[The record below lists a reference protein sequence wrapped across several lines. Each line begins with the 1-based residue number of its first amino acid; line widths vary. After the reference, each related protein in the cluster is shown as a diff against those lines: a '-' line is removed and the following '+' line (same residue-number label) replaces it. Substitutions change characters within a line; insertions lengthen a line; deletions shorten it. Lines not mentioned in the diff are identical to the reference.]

1 MIPAIRGIHLEPTN
15 ICTLKCPGCSR
26 TRFIDTWPQHWH
38 NHSLDRSVLMK
49 FLDIDLSGIN
59 ISLCGNY
66 GDPIY
71 HPDLPGLVHDF
82 KQRGA
87 TIDLITN
94 GSHRKTSWWKE
105 LLQELSNTDSITFS
119 IDGVPENFAQYRVNG
134 DWPTI
139 QDAIKQCVISPC
151 KTIWKF
157 IPFSY
162 NENSIEQARQLS
174 QDLGMDQFL
183 VNPSSRFDE
192 QTMHFKPRN
201 ELTGTQWPSQQNWK
215 QTFTTKNL
223 IPKCHDGD
231 AHFILADGHY
241 MPCCYV
247 GDYRFYFKN
256 EFGKNRK
263 QYQIDNTTLSEI
275 LGRSQVAEF
284 YQALID
290 QPACQYNCG
299 E

>member
-1 MIPAIRGIHLEPTN
+1 
-15 ICTLKCPGCSR
+15 
-26 TRFIDTWPQHWH
+26 
-38 NHSLDRSVLMK
+38 MK
-49 FLDIDLSGIN
+49 FLDIDLTEIK

-105 LLQELSNTDSITFS
+105 LLQELSEVDSITFS

-134 DWPTI
+134 DWTTI
-139 QDAIKQCVISPC
+139 QDAIKQCVLSPC

-174 QDLGMDQFL
+174 QDLGIDQFL
-183 VNPSSRFDE
+183 VSPSSRFDE
-192 QTMHFKPRN
+192 QTLHFKPSN
-201 ELTGTQWPSQQNWK
+201 ELTGTQWHSQQNWK
-215 QTFTTKNL
+215 QTVTTKNL
-223 IPKCHDGD
+223 IPKCHDGRE
-231 AHFILADGHY
+231 HFILADGHY

-247 GDYRFYFKN
+247 GDHRFYYKTQ
-256 EFGKNRK
+256 FGKNIAD
-263 QYQIDNTTLSEI
+263 YNIANTTFTKL
-275 LGRSQVAEF
+275 LGEESVKSF
-284 YQALID
+284 YQTITD
-290 QPACQYNCG
+290 QPPNVCQFNCPG
-299 E
+299 TTPVDQ